1 MTQNAKLKSH
11 NPHGTKRQS
20 QSMSVM
26 ALEVLGTNLN
36 NTIRLATIL
45 TSFIACS
52 SSGNLPDPVTD
63 PILGIFY
70 CFQSAIDPDDRR
82 ASYIRGIIAV
92 RSATVRE
99 ARLGMQSIHFVD
111 DELNLINALEDV
123 TRELDPDVL
132 TGWELQNSSW
142 GYVSER
148 VRHEFCESG
157 FAIIFAKVLS
167 RIFCWLLSVS
177 LSCIGSRFFDSVRLT
192 YGSPHD

>member
-1 MTQNAKLKSH
+1 
-11 NPHGTKRQS
+11 
-20 QSMSVM
+20 MSVM

-92 RSATVRE
+92 RSTTVRE
-99 ARLGMQSIHFVD
+99 ARLGMQ
-111 DELNLINALEDV
+111 
-123 TRELDPDVL
+123 
-132 TGWELQNSSW
+132 
-142 GYVSER
+142 
-148 VRHEFCESG
+148 G

-167 RIFCWLLSVS
+167 QIFCCILAVS
-177 LSCIGSRFFDSVRLT
+177 LSSIVSRVIDSGARS
-192 YGSPHD
+192 YGAPSDWSRNHETMFRTTGRHVLNLRSIFRSEHSFTSYTFENNVFQILQRRYAPVSN